1 VQEDGASK
9 QFLSEE
15 QHTCA
20 QRSAA
25 RIARSN
31 DTAWIKAVDLRSQ
44 YDEIREHVGLAPN
57 VTRVRMAALA
67 ALLWCHEPRQAEHRC
82 IRRQR
87 SSSFKKVRCAVVGTT
102 NQQQRKRPITAGNKP
117 MGKAEIAQVPCAHAL
132 LHIPTTSRIG
142 RRKQIGHP
150 RFVNHVLLLSTR
162 DNTDQR

>member
-1 VQEDGASK
+1 MQEDGASK

-15 QHTCA
+15 QHTCP
-20 QRSAA
+20 QRGAA

-57 VTRVRMAALA
+57 VAHARMAELA

-87 SSSFKKVRCAVVGTT
+87 SSSF
-102 NQQQRKRPITAGNKP
+102 
-117 MGKAEIAQVPCAHAL
+117 
-132 LHIPTTSRIG
+132 
-142 RRKQIGHP
+142 
-150 RFVNHVLLLSTR
+150 
-162 DNTDQR
+162 